1 MKNLQKM
8 GGIAALYAGAAYVVG
23 IVGFLFVVDVSSV
36 IDPVQQVALMVDN
49 QAFLHIMHLIV
60 YQVWAIFLVVLTL
73 ALYER
78 LKAGSP
84 GIMQTATAIG
94 VIWATLVI
102 ASGMIYN
109 IGMDTVVNL
118 YSNDPAQAGTIWLT
132 IDTVFTGI
140 GGGNEIVGGIWIMLL
155 SWAALRVGELPKA
168 LNYLGMVVGV
178 AGTLSALPGLSEVGL
193 IFGLGQIVWFIW
205 LGIAMLRSNK
215 SAAAS

>member
-1 MKNLQKM
+1 MNKLQKM

-23 IVGFLFVVDVSSV
+23 IIGFLGVVDVSSV
-36 IDPVQQVALMVDN
+36 VDPVQQVALMVDN
-49 QAFLHIMHLIV
+49 QAFLHILHLIV

-109 IGMDTVVNL
+109 IGMDTVVSL
-118 YSNDPAQAGTIWLT
+118 YGSDPTQAGTVWLT
-132 IDTVFTGI
+132 INTVFTGI

-155 SWAALRVGELPKA
+155 SWAAFRVGELPKA
-168 LNYLGMVVGV
+168 LNYLGMLIGV
-178 AGTLSALPGLSEVGL
+178 AGILSALPGLSEVGL